1 MVTRRR
7 RGHPALRSLLN
18 GQMNKIFFIDIRM
31 RTGDEMI
38 PLARF
43 DLGTDKLFAQELYD
57 MLEGSVD
64 RLEEAP
70 LLMEWIEEQM
80 GLPQNLCLKG
90 CSLKNVVHNC
100 ETITKA
106 LFKKHTLG

>member
-1 MVTRRR
+1 MDKT
-7 RGHPALRSLLN
+7 
-18 GQMNKIFFIDIRM
+18 FFIDIRM
-31 RTGDEMI
+31 RTGDEMML
-38 PLARF
+38 LARF
-43 DLGTDKLFAQELYD
+43 SIGTDKQFAQELYD

-90 CSLKNVVHNC
+90 CSLKHMVRNC

-106 LFKKHTLG
+106 LFKKHTLR